1 MFALFERLDRL
12 KRFWRKKT
20 ILYRLFDIINKLH
33 RSLWIAKFL
42 SYIPYSFSKL
52 FIKKRQVFKLVLIA
66 QHSLPHEH
74 G

>member
-33 RSLWIAKFL
+33 RGFWIAKFL

-52 FIKKRQVFKLVLIA
+52 FIKKR
-66 QHSLPHEH
+66 
-74 G
+74 